1 MSLIC
6 ENYFTIFSILYLIG
20 FFTNRVIIK
29 GQDFRNKT
37 RRYGKPGGSCGNPGN
52 SFGNHGIGDSFGN
65 RGDSFGNPGGSFGNS
80 GGSFSNP

>member
-37 RRYGKPGGSCGNPGN
+37 RRYGKPGGS
-52 SFGNHGIGDSFGN
+52 FGNYGIGDSFGN